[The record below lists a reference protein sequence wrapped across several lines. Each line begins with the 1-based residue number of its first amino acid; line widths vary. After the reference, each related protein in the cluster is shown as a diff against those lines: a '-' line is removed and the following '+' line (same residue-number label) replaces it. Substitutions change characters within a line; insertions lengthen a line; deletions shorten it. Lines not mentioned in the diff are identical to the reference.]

1 MLTQFPPGINK
12 ACLII
17 SCNLVLRILNLSM
30 QKKTHLQVYCNLY
43 RQWAY
48 ALFYTDCKEKMR
60 QEQHRVF
67 EVFELLYRVCELFS
81 LFLEPELV
89 IRLEGSLAAS
99 I

>member
-43 RQWAY
+43 RQCSLQWAY

-60 QEQHRVF
+60 QERHTEF
-67 EVFELLYRVCELFS
+67 LKS
-81 LFLEPELV
+81 LNF
-89 IRLEGSLAAS
+89 
-99 I
+99 